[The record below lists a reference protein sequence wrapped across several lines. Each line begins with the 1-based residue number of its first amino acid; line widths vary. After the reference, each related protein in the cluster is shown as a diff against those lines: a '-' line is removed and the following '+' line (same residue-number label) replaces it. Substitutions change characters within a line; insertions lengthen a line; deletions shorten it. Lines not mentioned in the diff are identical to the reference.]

1 MGALLIF
8 LLFPQILYELWEKR
22 KEDRICGN
30 RGKFGAVQNRFG
42 ISRRTLKVKQSR
54 KMLGNEDRMKIS
66 TKGRYAVRV
75 MLDLALNN
83 NGECIK
89 VKEIAARQGISEKY
103 LEQII
108 AVLNK
113 AGYVK
118 SVRGA
123 QGGYR
128 IAKDPADFTVGM
140 ILRLTEG
147 SLAPVACLEEGADIC
162 ERCDTCET
170 LEVWQEL
177 YDAVNKVVDG
187 VTIADLV
194 ERRNKRL
201 ENLEEIS
208 SSFEGV
214 EQAFAVQAGREVR
227 IMVKPD
233 VISDDQVI
241 LLARSIAKKIE
252 DTLDYPGQIKVN
264 VIRES
269 RAVEYAK

>member
-1 MGALLIF
+1 MLFRSIRRAFHRVAFMGALLIF

-201 ENLEEIS
+201 ENL
-208 SSFEGV
+208 
-214 EQAFAVQAGREVR
+214 
-227 IMVKPD
+227 D
-233 VISDDQVI
+233 Y
-241 LLARSIAKKIE
+241 SI
-252 DTLDYPGQIKVN
+252 
-264 VIRES
+264 
-269 RAVEYAK
+269 